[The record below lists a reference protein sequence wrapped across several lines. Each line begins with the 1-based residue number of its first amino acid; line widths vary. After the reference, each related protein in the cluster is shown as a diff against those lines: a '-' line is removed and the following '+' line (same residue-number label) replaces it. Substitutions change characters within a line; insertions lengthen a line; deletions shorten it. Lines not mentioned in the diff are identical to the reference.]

1 MVIVHLYNW
10 WGLSTTYEKR
20 SLWKFLFL
28 QVKFPFLW
36 SSFYFYGQV
45 KHWWCTKIVS
55 KLIVHTCVNGCTWKT
70 KEKNESKDIDGVP
83 AKDPPKVKSEES
95 SNNAIE
101 YELYKNCAYLF
112 ERGFWRLYSGV
123 DLTLIS
129 WGRSLF
135 LIGRTLH
142 QIFGFFRMVFL
153 VDDPQLWLGIGCK
166 AFPY

>member
-1 MVIVHLYNW
+1 MYICTTGGGLAPHMKKGLYK
-10 WGLSTTYEKR
+10 SFYFYR
-20 SLWKFLFL
+20 
-28 QVKFPFLW
+28 

-45 KHWWCTKIVS
+45 KHWWCTKIIS
-55 KLIVHTCVNGCTWKT
+55 ELIVHTCVNGCTWKT
-70 KEKNESKDIDGVP
+70 KEKNQSKDIDGVP

-95 SNNAIE
+95 SNNARE
-101 YELYKNCAYLF
+101 YELYKNCAYLC

-135 LIGRTLH
+135 LMGRTLH
-142 QIFGFFRMVFL
+142 QIFGFFKMVFL